1 MKHHRIVAS
10 KAGGPEVL
18 HLMEEARPQPR
29 EGEVRVRVLA
39 AGVSAY
45 DVMVRRSRIMPPRP
59 PFTPG
64 VDIVGTVDELG
75 EGVIGFGLGQP
86 VAALLG
92 FGNGGYAEHVC
103 VPAGDLVSVPEGL
116 DPAEAVCLVA
126 NYLTAHRVLYENARI
141 QPGETILVQGA
152 AGGVG
157 SAILELGRLE
167 HLEMIGTASKHN
179 HELVSALGAT
189 PIDYKTE
196 NVVQRVRRLT
206 DGGVDAAFDHIG
218 GFRQLRN
225 SYRTLRTGGRLV
237 WFGVA
242 ATKTAGIRII
252 PISIAT
258 MVLLTICPDGRKA
271 VFSSDSNEHT
281 QETLP
286 QLFGLLQEGRLKPVI
301 AERLP
306 LAEAR
311 QAHELIERG
320 GYAGKVVLIPEGA
333 KEAKT

>member
-10 KAGGPEVL
+10 RTGGPEVL
-18 HLMEEARPQPR
+18 QHIEEALPQPK

-45 DVMVRRSRIMPPRP
+45 DVMVRGSRLMPPRA

-64 VDIVGTVDELG
+64 VDVVGTVDELG
-75 EGVIGFGLGQP
+75 EGVNDFGLGQP

-103 VPAGDLVSVPEGL
+103 VPAGDLVLVPKGL
-116 DPAEAVCLVA
+116 DSAEAVCLVA
-126 NYLTAHRVLYENARI
+126 NYLTAHRVLYESAHI

-189 PIDYKTE
+189 PIDYKSE
-196 NVVQRVRRLT
+196 NVVLRVRQLT
-206 DGGVDAAFDHIG
+206 DGGVNAAFDHIG
-218 GFRQLRN
+218 GFRQLRD
-225 SYRTLRTGGRLV
+225 SYRALRTGGRLI

-242 ATKTAGIRII
+242 ATKSAGIRII

-258 MVLLTICPDGRKA
+258 MVLLTIFPDGRKA
-271 VFSSDSNEHT
+271 VFASDSDEHT
-281 QETLP
+281 RKTLP
-286 QLFGLLQEGRLKPVI
+286 KLFGLLQEGKLKPVI
-301 AERLP
+301 AERIP

-311 QAHELIERG
+311 RAHELIERG
-320 GYAGKVVLIPEGA
+320 GYAGKIVLIPEGA
-333 KEAKT
+333 KEAMT